1 MKTVLNR
8 FILPCLLV
16 LLFFSCKRDAFT
28 DNPDVLLRT
37 GIDTLRF
44 DTVFTSTGSVTQS
57 FKVFNSASQ
66 GVRISAVRLAG
77 GLASPFRINVAG
89 TAGPQVTD
97 VEIAANDST
106 YVFATVSINPSA
118 ANLPFIV
125 RDSIEIAYNG
135 KKQFVQ
141 LEAYGQNARFFRN
154 KRITGTE
161 TWNNDLPYVLLGRL
175 TVDTNAVLTINKGC
189 RIYMHA
195 DAPFII
201 HGTLQVNGEKWDST
215 KVVFTGDRLD
225 DPYRDYPA
233 SYPGLLFT
241 DASKNNVIN
250 YAVIKNAYQGLAV
263 VNPSIN
269 ATPKLTINET
279 IVDNAFDAGLLGIN
293 TNIMARNV
301 LITNCAKNI
310 MLVGGGNYSLTHC
323 TVATYGNKFIQHKDP
338 VLFVNNVLN
347 NTAPAANLTALFRN
361 CIFWGESNG
370 LVESEVAVAKAGN
383 TVFDVKFDAVLWR
396 VKNNPVNAV
405 VTGNTINDQAPQ
417 FDSINTTRNIYNF
430 RLKTGSPAINKGV
443 ASGILID
450 LDGAPRPAGLPDLGA
465 YEKQ

>member
-1 MKTVLNR
+1 
-8 FILPCLLV
+8 
-16 LLFFSCKRDAFT
+16 
-28 DNPDVLLRT
+28 
-37 GIDTLRF
+37 
-44 DTVFTSTGSVTQS
+44 
-57 FKVFNSASQ
+57 
-66 GVRISAVRLAG
+66 
-77 GLASPFRINVAG
+77 
-89 TAGPQVTD
+89 
-97 VEIAANDST
+97 
-106 YVFATVSINPSA
+106 
-118 ANLPFIV
+118 
-125 RDSIEIAYNG
+125 
-135 KKQFVQ
+135 
-141 LEAYGQNARFFRN
+141 
-154 KRITGTE
+154 
-161 TWNNDLPYVLLGRL
+161 
-175 TVDTNAVLTINKGC
+175 
-189 RIYMHA
+189 MHA
-195 DAPFII
+195 DAPFVI

-225 DPYRDYPA
+225 VPYRDYPA

-263 VNPSIN
+263 INPSIN

-293 TNIMARNV
+293 TNITARNV
-301 LITNCAKNI
+301 LITNCGKNI
-310 MLVGGGNYSLTHC
+310 MLVGGGNYSFTHC
-323 TVATYGNKFIQHKDP
+323 TVATFGNQFIQHKDP
-338 VLFVNNVLN
+338 VLFINNVLN
-347 NTAPAANLTALFRN
+347 NTTPAANLSALFRN

-405 VTGNTINDQAPQ
+405 VTGTIINDQAPQ
-417 FDSINTTRNIYNF
+417 FDSINTTRNMYNF

-450 LDGAPRPAGLPDLGA
+450 LDGAPRPVGLSDLGA

>member
-1 MKTVLNR
+1 MKTVLTR
-8 FILPCLLV
+8 LVLPCLLL
-16 LLFFSCKRDAFT
+16 LLFLSCKRDSFT
-28 DNPDVLLRT
+28 DNPDVFLRM

-44 DTVFTSTGSVTQS
+44 DTVFTSMGSVTQS
-57 FKVFNSASQ
+57 FKIFNSASQ
-66 GVRISAVRLAG
+66 GIRISVVRLAG
-77 GLASPFRINVAG
+77 GSASPFRINVAG
-89 TAGPQVTD
+89 TTGPQVTD

-118 ANLPFIV
+118 LNLPFII

-154 KRITGTE
+154 RKITGTE

-175 TVDTNAVLTINKGC
+175 TIDTNAVLTINKGC
-189 RIYMHA
+189 RIYVHA
-195 DAPFII
+195 DAPVVI

-263 VNPSIN
+263 INPSVN
-269 ATPKLTINET
+269 ATPKVTINET

-293 TNIMARNV
+293 TNITARNV
-301 LITNCAKNI
+301 LVTNCGKNI
-310 MLVGGGNYSLTHC
+310 MLVGGGNYSFTHC
-323 TVATYGNKFIQHKDP
+323 TVASFGNQFIQHKDP
-338 VLFVNNVLN
+338 VLFVSNVLN
-347 NTAPAANLTALFRN
+347 NTTPAANLSALFRN

-405 VTGNTINDQAPQ
+405 VTGTIINDQAPQ

-450 LDGAPRPAGLPDLGA
+450 LDGAPRPVGLPDLGA